1 MKEAFSVDVTPDW
14 EGLLRCIKR
23 EGMPKR
29 VHHIEVLIDPEIYDA
44 ICERYGVAA
53 GLDES
58 DPFFGERRYVALQ
71 SFLGYDYVHC
81 SLQDFEM
88 PISAHTTEDTATLEH
103 ETGRS
108 FVDSHQGPVTTWEEF
123 ETFPWPDP
131 VAGLTR
137 SLEWY
142 EQHLPENMCVIG
154 LGGFGH
160 CAEHLTWLMG
170 YETLCVAL
178 YEQRDLVAA
187 ISERLIEIYVAALE
201 RILQFERVK
210 IIWTADDMGFRT
222 GTLISP
228 EHLREFVLPGHKR
241 LADVAHAAG
250 RPYMLHS
257 CGNIGG
263 IMDDLIDDVKI
274 DALHSFEDNI
284 ENVVEAKKKYGHRI
298 AVLGGIDM
306 DFLCRSSE
314 AGVRVRVRETLEQC
328 MPEGGYVLGT
338 GNSVANYVPIE
349 NYLAMLDEGRRF
361 AA

>member
-1 MKEAFSVDVTPDW
+1 MTNPFYVDVTPDW
-14 EGLLRCIKR
+14 EGLLLCINR
-23 EGMPKR
+23 HGMPRR
-29 VHHIEVLIDPEIYDA
+29 VHHIEVLIDAEIYDA
-44 ICERYGVAA
+44 ICERFGVAD
-53 GLDES
+53 GLDEN

-81 SLQDFEM
+81 SLRHFEM
-88 PISAHTTEDTATLEH
+88 PISAHTTEDTAALARKS
-103 ETGRS
+103 GRGY
-108 FVDSHQGPVTTWEEF
+108 VDSHQGPITTWEEF
-123 ETFPWPDP
+123 ERFPWPEP
-131 VAGLTR
+131 ATGSTR
-137 SLEWY
+137 SLQWY

-170 YETLCVAL
+170 YENLCVAL
-178 YEQRDLVAA
+178 HEQRDLVAG
-187 ISERLIEIYVAALE
+187 ISDRLIEIYAAALK
-201 RILQFERVK
+201 RILQFDRVK

-241 LADVAHAAG
+241 LAEMAHAAG

-284 ENVVEAKKKYGHRI
+284 ESVVEAKRKYGSHI
-298 AVLGGIDM
+298 AVLGGVDM
-306 DFLCRSSE
+306 DFLCRATE
-314 AGVRVRVRETLEQC
+314 EEVRVRVRETLEQC

-338 GNSVANYVPIE
+338 GNSVANYVPID
-349 NYLAMLDEGRRF
+349 NYVAMLDEGRRF
-361 AA
+361 AV